1 MDTLTAWDAFI
12 GQYVTIPRAGYV
24 LIAFAIFLLG
34 RVACKLFRDRDLAR
48 FGETTTGTVVRVS
61 EQTDVDHAI
70 VQASRVKGSVIRS
83 RHSSNGPSTSP
94 TCASVSFDVMAKSAC
109 PCARIAYRRS
119 ALQKTQMFGAC
130 AVN

>member
-34 RVACKLFRDRDLAR
+34 VVACKLFRDRDLAR

-70 VQASRVKGSVIRS
+70 VHFVDLGE
-83 RHSSNGPSTSP
+83 GPT
-94 TCASVSFDVMAKSAC
+94 SFDPICLGEAE
-109 PCARIAYRRS
+109 
-119 ALQKTQMFGAC
+119 AL
-130 AVN
+130 

>member
-34 RVACKLFRDRDLAR
+34 VVACKLFRDRDLAR

-61 EQTDVDHAI
+61 EETDVDHAI
-70 VQASRVKGSVIRS
+70 VHFVRFRGKGQRVSIRFAEAKRKHCDRNIGYGSVRPIQ
-83 RHSSNGPSTSP
+83 P
-94 TCASVSFDVMAKSAC
+94 
-109 PCARIAYRRS
+109 
-119 ALQKTQMFGAC
+119 KTRATHR
-130 AVN
+130 